1 MKIYPAILTD
11 SVEVFESQLAIVK
24 QEAKVD
30 VVHVDVIDG
39 YFVDNLTI
47 TPMDLVDVDFGNL
60 KLDFHLMTEE
70 PLGFAEEVINYIGNL
85 PVRAVIGQVEK
96 MSSQTDFVDLLIE
109 RQIKPG
115 LALNLFTPDEEISD
129 LTFKKLAVL
138 QLMAIEAGEQGKK
151 FDHLVMAKIEK
162 VVARAKELNPNLEII
177 VDGGVKF
184 EHLALLNSL
193 QVGAVAVGSALWQ
206 SENPQSTLERFTNV

>member
-11 SVEVFESQLAIVK
+11 SVDIFEEQLAIIK
-24 QEAKVD
+24 KEKKVET
-30 VVHVDVIDG
+30 VHVDIIDG
-39 YFVDNLTI
+39 YFVDNLTV
-47 TPMDLVDVDFGNL
+47 TPMDLIDVDFANL
-60 KLDFHLMTEE
+60 QVDFHLMTEE

-138 QLMAIEAGEQGKK
+138 QLMAIEAGEQGRK
-151 FDHLVMAKIEK
+151 FDQAVLAKIEA
-162 VVARAKELNPNLEII
+162 VVARAEELNPDLEII
-177 VDGGVKF
+177 VDGGVKL
-184 EHLALLNSL
+184 EHLSLLDSH
-193 QVGAVAVGSALWQ
+193 QVGGVAVGSALWQ
-206 SENPQSTLERFTNV
+206 SENPQSTLERFINV